1 MRKLDLS
8 NSLGSMIF
16 LASKS
21 MERAAEYEFK
31 QKLGLTSAQWKIILA
46 LNLFEGLNQ
55 KELADKIYVDT
66 STLVPIIDK
75 MEKNGLID
83 RKPDPNDRRHNRLF
97 LTKKSESTVDAI
109 IEEIL
114 QLRKIMFKGLSK
126 EEQES
131 MRPLLKKII
140 DNAEMVL
147 EKD

>member
-83 RKPDPNDRRHNRLF
+83 RKPDPNDRRHNTLF